1 MAWPGP
7 GTYGTATGTLPGPTP
22 VLNQTSGPS
31 FSFDLGAA
39 NAALKEL
46 YDDQKIANLVYKN
59 NPFLAMVPKME
70 EFGGKYMPIPLI
82 VNTSQGRSATFSL
95 APVER
100 SQTSRP
106 EVGVA

>member
-7 GTYGTATGTLPGPTP
+7 GTYGTPTGTLPGPTP
-22 VLNQTSGPS
+22 VLNQSGGPS

-70 EFGGKYMPIPLI
+70 EFGGKYMPIPLKI
-82 VNTSQGRSATFSL
+82 GRAH
-95 APVER
+95 V
-100 SQTSRP
+100 
-106 EVGVA
+106 